1 MLRAEFILAQ
11 IGVHPKKFIEQGKS
25 NTFVDKLAGELAIFG
40 KAFGTRPV
48 IYRATDLKSNEYS
61 NLQGGDKYEPKES
74 NPMLGY
80 RGAFRYIKDPDVF
93 KLELEAIKKV
103 RGLHKNLHLMIPFVR
118 TVNELKT
125 VKKIIDEF
133 GLFKDSQFKLYM
145 MVEIPANVILLEE
158 YIKVGIDGVSIGS
171 NDLTMLI
178 LGTDRDNEEVSA
190 EFYELD
196 KAVLWAF
203 KKTVETASKHG
214 IYSSICGQAPSVYPE
229 LTKLLVKWGISSIS
243 VNPDAI
249 DITRKYIYEA
259 EHSRLRE

>member
-1 MLRAEFILAQ
+1 MLGLNS
-11 IGVHPKKFIEQGKS
+11 P
-25 NTFVDKLAGELAIFG
+25 LAIFG

-48 IYRATDLKSNEYS
+48 IYRATDIKSNEYI

-74 NPMLGY
+74 NPMLGF

-103 RGLHKNLHLMIPFVR
+103 RQKHKNLHLMIPFVR

-125 VKKIIDEF
+125 VKKITDEF
-133 GLFKDSQFKLYM
+133 GLFEDSQFKFYM
-145 MVEIPANVILLEE
+145 MVEIPTNVILLEE

-196 KAVLWAF
+196 EAVLWAF
-203 KKTVETASKHG
+203 KKTIETASKHG
-214 IYSSICGQAPSVYPE
+214 IYSSICGQGPSVYPE

-259 EHSRLRE
+259 EHSQIGR